1 VPSFRSLD
9 DVEIAYYRWGPP
21 TGRPL
26 VLLHG
31 FISSTQH
38 SWEERGVVAA
48 LVSAGH
54 RVVAIDHRGHGRSGK
69 PHDPAL
75 YGETKMACDVIRLLD
90 IIDAPEVGMVG
101 YSMGA
106 VVALIATACD
116 KRIGRLAIGGVGA
129 SVAALADTERQ
140 AHERKA
146 IVAALRADDPATITS
161 RAVGFRTFAD
171 YVGGDRLAL
180 AAQAEALHRQP
191 LPLDRITVPTLILA
205 GDADVLA
212 PGPEKL
218 AGAIPGSSLQVVP
231 GDHLGVPAGAPF
243 ISALV
248 EFFR

>member
-1 VPSFRSLD
+1 VPSFRSPD
-9 DVEIAYYRWGPP
+9 DVEIAYYRWGPA

-54 RVVAIDHRGHGRSGK
+54 RVVAMDLRGHGRSGK
-69 PHDPAL
+69 PHDPTR
-75 YGETKMACDVIRLLD
+75 YGEAKMARDLICLLD
-90 IIDAPEVGMVG
+90 IIGVPEVDMVG

-106 VVALIATACD
+106 VVAMIAAACD
-116 KRIGRLAIGGVGA
+116 KRIARLALGGVGA
-129 SVAALADTERQ
+129 SVAALADTERR
-140 AHERKA
+140 AHEREA
-146 IVAALRADDPATITS
+146 LVAALRADDPATITTK
-161 RAVGFRTFAD
+161 AAGFRTFAD

-191 LPLDRITVPTLILA
+191 LPLDRITIPTLILS
-205 GDADVLA
+205 GDADWLA
-212 PGPEKL
+212 TGPEKL
-218 AGAIPGSSLQVVP
+218 AAAIAGSSLRILP
-231 GDHLGVPAGAPF
+231 GDHLGVPASAAF
-243 ISALV
+243 TAALV

>member
-1 VPSFRSLD
+1 MPSFRSLD
-9 DVEIAYYRWGPP
+9 DVEIAYYRWGPA

-54 RVVAIDHRGHGRSGK
+54 RVVAMDHRGHGRSGK

-90 IIDAPEVGMVG
+90 IIDAADVDVVG

-106 VVALIATACD
+106 VVALIAAACD
-116 KRIGRLAIGGVGA
+116 KRIGRLAVGGVGA
-129 SVAALADTERQ
+129 AVAALADTERRGRQ
-140 AHERKA
+140 REA

-161 RAVGFRTFAD
+161 QAVGFRTFAD

-191 LPLDRITVPTLILA
+191 LPLDRITIPTLILA

-212 PGPEKL
+212 TGPEKL
-218 AGAIPGSSLQVVP
+218 AAAIPGSSLQVVP
-231 GDHLGVPAGAPF
+231 GDHLGVPASAAF